1 MQKRPYRALL
11 LDLDGTLLDIDMERL
26 IGAYIETLAPLFG
39 SYISPEQF
47 ARHLL
52 ESTVVM
58 VRNTD
63 PAKTNVSVF
72 FDEFCRRLGQ
82 PYELVYP
89 IFERYYESGFPLLKR
104 WSKPLPEAGAVI
116 EAARRKGLRLVL
128 ATNPIF
134 PLRAIE
140 HRLEWA
146 RLSSAAFD
154 LITTV
159 DNMHFCKPQPEY
171 YLEIAAMI
179 GIPPEHCLMAGNDVE
194 EDISS
199 AAATGMGTFLADRF
213 LIHRRPGE
221 EPPARYRGSLQDLAD
236 LIASFP

>member
-1 MQKRPYRALL
+1 MEQTAPRSRGGGKHRPPERAAPGPG
-11 LDLDGTLLDIDMERL
+11 DER
-26 IGAYIETLAPLFG
+26 F
-39 SYISPEQF
+39 
-47 ARHLL
+47 
-52 ESTVVM
+52 
-58 VRNTD
+58 
-63 PAKTNVSVF
+63 
-72 FDEFCRRLGQ
+72 
-82 PYELVYP
+82 
-89 IFERYYESGFPLLKR
+89 
-104 WSKPLPEAGAVI
+104 
-116 EAARRKGLRLVL
+116 
-128 ATNPIF
+128 F
-134 PLRAIE
+134 PLRAVE
-140 HRLEWA
+140 HRLDWA
-146 RLSSAAFD
+146 GLNSAAFD

-221 EPPARYRGSLQDLAD
+221 EPPAGYRGSLKDLAD